1 MSAEQSNQFRLF
13 QEIIARSVAKI
24 WDEAKVEWDLKHVYR
39 EDEPL
44 TCLCGHTPIIEICVL
59 QNRRNGNMAEV
70 GNVCVTRFLGL
81 ESDLIFSGLR
91 RVAKDASKALNE
103 AATNYAHEQGWI
115 TDWEKQFSLDTN
127 RKRKLSAKQA
137 LKREEINQR
146 VLAKTT
152 NTYKNR
158 RLS

>member
-13 QEIIARSVAKI
+13 KEIIARSVSQT
-24 WDEAKVEWDLKHVYR
+24 WEEAKLEWDLKHVYR

-59 QNRRNGNMAEV
+59 HNRRNGNTAEV
-70 GNVCVTRFLGL
+70 GNVCVNKFLGL

-91 RVAKDASKALNE
+91 RVAKNVDKALNE

-115 TDWEKQFSLDTN
+115 TDWEKKFCLDTN
-127 RKRKLSAKQA
+127 RKRKLSAKQE
-137 LKREEINQR
+137 LKRAEINR
-146 VLAKTT
+146 LILAKTT
-152 NTYKNR
+152 NTLRAKQ
-158 RLS
+158 

>member
-1 MSAEQSNQFRLF
+1 MSSEQSNQFRLF
-13 QEIIARSVAKI
+13 KEIVTLSTAKI
-24 WDEAKVEWDLKHVYR
+24 WEEAKLEWDLKHVYR

-59 QNRRNGNMAEV
+59 QNRRNGNYAEV
-70 GNVCVTRFLGL
+70 GNVCVTKFLGL

-91 RVAKDASKALNE
+91 RVAIDASKGLNE

-115 TDWEKQFSLDTN
+115 SAWEKQFSLDTN
-127 RKRKLSAKQA
+127 RKRTLSAKQT
-137 LKREEINQR
+137 LKRREINQR

-158 RLS
+158 RIA